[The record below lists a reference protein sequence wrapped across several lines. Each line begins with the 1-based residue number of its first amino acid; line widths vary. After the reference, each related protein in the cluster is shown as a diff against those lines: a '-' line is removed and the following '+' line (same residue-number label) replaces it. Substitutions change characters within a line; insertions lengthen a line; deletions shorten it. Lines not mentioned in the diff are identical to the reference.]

1 MDKRETARIM
11 AIVYEAYHFFYKDS
25 TDQKAAT
32 AINLWHN
39 MFKAETY
46 ELVEAAVY
54 AHIAKSEHP
63 PTVAH
68 IKKEINFLTNPNQLT
83 ETEAM
88 NMILNAASNSLYNA
102 AEEFN
107 KLPAM
112 LKKLVGSPGQL
123 REYALMDSKTMNSV
137 ITSNLSRSY
146 KVLVNRETSLQAL
159 PDISKLYLEQH

>member
-32 AINLWHN
+32 AISLWHN

-68 IKKEINFLTNPNQLT
+68 IKNEINFLTNPNQLT

-88 NMILNAASNSLYNA
+88 NMILEAASNSLYNA

-107 KLPAM
+107 KLPTT
-112 LKKLVGSPGQL
+112 LKKLVGSPRQL

-146 KVLVNRETSLQAL
+146 KVLVGREASLQAL
-159 PDISKLYLEQH
+159 PDITKLYLEQN

>member
-11 AIVYEAYHFFYKDS
+11 AIIYEAYHFFYKDS
-25 TDQKAAT
+25 SDQKAAT

-39 MFKAETY
+39 MFQSESY

-68 IKKEINFLTNPNQLT
+68 IKKEINFLANPDQLS
-83 ETEAM
+83 EAEAI
-88 NMILNAASNSLYNA
+88 NAILKAASNSLYNA
-102 AEEFN
+102 TEEFN
-107 KLPAM
+107 KLPTT
-112 LKKLVGSPGQL
+112 LKKLVGSPRQL

-137 ITSNLSRSY
+137 IASNLSRSY
-146 KVLVNRETSLQAL
+146 KILINRENTINSLPA
-159 PDISKLYLEQH
+159 ITKLYLENK

>member
-1 MDKRETARIM
+1 MDKIETARIM
-11 AIVYEAYHFFYKDS
+11 AIVYEAYYFFYKDS
-25 TDQKAAT
+25 TEQKIST

-39 MFKAETY
+39 MFKVESY
-46 ELVEAAVY
+46 DLVEAAVY

-68 IKKEINFLTNPNQLT
+68 IKKEINFLKDPNQLS

-88 NMILNAASNSLYNA
+88 NIILEAASNSLYNA
-102 AEEFN
+102 TEEYN
-107 KLPAM
+107 KLPTT
-112 LKKLVGSPGQL
+112 LKKLVGSPRQL

-146 KVLVNRETSLQAL
+146 KILVNREATLQAL
-159 PDISKLYLEQH
+159 PDITKLYLENN